1 MTGILNA
8 LIAGVSGA
16 VKDTYFNLVSLLLPG
31 NGTNG
36 AQNNTFLD
44 SGNPAEFTGSI
55 SGTTLTVSAVAS
67 GTIKVGVGITGTGVT
82 AGTTITALGT
92 GSGGT
97 GTYTVSASQTVSSTT
112 ITSNGFPITRN
123 GDTTQ
128 GTFSPFSQTGWG
140 AYFDGSNDYLTT
152 TLASAVT
159 STYTIDFW
167 ICPTSVAAGD
177 KAILNIHTTASNTV
191 GLVIKRNGSQIQVN
205 DGNTAGTGPS
215 GGTLAVGTWTFVTL
229 VCNGTNT
236 VLYINGTS
244 VNTYS
249 GVTLSGSPTYVHV
262 GTFGDLAPGFYL
274 DAYISNLRVVVGS
287 ANTPSATPPTTPS
300 TAVTNTKLLTLQSN
314 RFVDNSGSNLTITP
328 VNGTAITPF
337 SPFAPTS
344 SYSAAAVGGS
354 GYFDGSGDYLTIAD
368 TTELELGS
376 SNFTIEAW
384 IYPTATPGASG
395 ATIIGKN
402 SATYP
407 GGYEFN
413 LVLDNA
419 RTISF
424 NVYTTTLVSLQGTTV
439 LPLNAWTH
447 VAASRSGNDYAIY
460 VNGSREDLDSAG
472 GTIQATSSSI
482 YIGEY
487 GGGGRVITGYISS
500 LRVVKGSYVYNPS
513 STSVTIPTA
522 PLTAITD
529 TKLLLNFTNAGVVDA
544 TAKNVLETE
553 GNAQISTAQ
562 SKWGGGSIAFDG
574 NGDYLLFPASPLYA
588 LGGGNF
594 TIEFWLYINST
605 TQYGCLL
612 GVWDPAGTV
621 ANTSWI
627 VTQGDTAVSKLR
639 FGYSNGSA
647 NTFVESS
654 SGALS
659 TGVWQYVAITR
670 SGNTLTMY
678 VNGSSVY
685 SNTSFTTTINSPA
698 STRLSVGALTNGNDA
713 LNGYIDDLRITRGVA
728 RTVTTSPS
736 GPFPLQ

>member
-1 MTGILNA
+1 MTGILNILAGA
-8 LIAGVSGA
+8 LGVA
-16 VKDTYFNLVSLLLPG
+16 KDTYFNLVSLLLPG

-44 SGNPAEFTGSI
+44 SSTNNFT
-55 SGTTLTVSAVAS
+55 
-67 GTIKVGVGITGTGVT
+67 
-82 AGTTITALGT
+82 
-92 GSGGT
+92 
-97 GTYTVSASQTVSSTT
+97 
-112 ITSNGFPITRN
+112 ITRN

-128 GTFSPFSQTGWG
+128 GTFSPFSQTGWSNR
-140 AYFDGSNDYLTT
+140 FDGSANYRLTIPDSTDLDLTGDFCLEMWVYVTANSSSGQLVCIGNENAGQNGFIFYLPGGTTTVSLYTNGGAPLTT
-152 TLASAVT
+152 SSGAIALNTWHHLALVRSGAGAGNTVIYVDGVSKGSAQITT
-159 STYTIDFW
+159 SFTGIAANGLCIGQTYNGSFVGVSNTYISNVRLVKGSPVYTGAFTP
-167 ICPTSVAAGD
+167 PTSPLT
-177 KAILNIHTTASNTV
+177 AI
-191 GLVIKRNGSQIQVN
+191 
-205 DGNTAGTGPS
+205 
-215 GGTLAVGTWTFVTL
+215 
-229 VCNGTNT
+229 TNT
-236 VLYINGTS
+236 VL
-244 VNTYS
+244 
-249 GVTLSGSPTYVHV
+249 
-262 GTFGDLAPGFYL
+262 
-274 DAYISNLRVVVGS
+274 
-287 ANTPSATPPTTPS
+287 
-300 TAVTNTKLLTLQSN
+300 LTCQSN
-314 RFVDNSGSNLTITP
+314 RFVDTNTQTTAKTITVTGSP
-328 VNGTAITPF
+328 SVTPF

-344 SYSAAAVGGS
+344 SYSSAAVGGS

-419 RTISF
+419 RTLSF

-553 GNAQISTAQ
+553 GNAQISTTQ
-562 SKWGGGSIAFDG
+562 SKWGGGSIKFDG
-574 NGDYLLFPASPLYA
+574 TGDAARIPDDEKENLRF
-588 LGGGNF
+588 GTGNF
-594 TIEFWLYINST
+594 TIEFWAWKSANGSMDYDTVISIGSTGSYNGGFSVELSASRGFCFISDNAIRVQSNFNPNDSTWNHYAVVRDGSTFALYKNGSRLTTATLST
-605 TQYGCLL
+605 TL
-612 GVWDPAGTV
+612 GITGTAYV
-621 ANTSWI
+621 
-627 VTQGDTAVSKLR
+627 
-639 FGYSNGSA
+639 
-647 NTFVESS
+647 
-654 SGALS
+654 GA
-659 TGVWQYVAITR
+659 
-670 SGNTLTMY
+670 
-678 VNGSSVY
+678 
-685 SNTSFTTTINSPA
+685 
-698 STRLSVGALTNGNDA
+698 GALTDNSF
-713 LNGYIDDLRITRGVA
+713 NGYIDDLRVTKGLA
-728 RTVTTSPS
+728 RYTGTTYTTPTA
-736 GPFPLQ
+736 PFPVQ

>member
-1 MTGILNA
+1 MTGILNILAGA
-8 LIAGVSGA
+8 LGVA
-16 VKDTYFNLVSLLLPG
+16 KDTYFNLVSLLLPG

-44 SGNPAEFTGSI
+44 SSTNNFT
-55 SGTTLTVSAVAS
+55 
-67 GTIKVGVGITGTGVT
+67 
-82 AGTTITALGT
+82 
-92 GSGGT
+92 
-97 GTYTVSASQTVSSTT
+97 
-112 ITSNGFPITRN
+112 ITRN

-128 GTFSPFSQTGWG
+128 GTFSPFSQTGWSNR
-140 AYFDGSNDYLTT
+140 FDGSANYRLTIPDSTDLDLTGDFCLEMWVYVTANSSSGQLVCIGNENAGQNGFIFYLPGGTTTVSLYTNGGAPLTT
-152 TLASAVT
+152 SSGAIALNTWHHLALVRSGAGAGNTVIYVDGVSKGSAQITT
-159 STYTIDFW
+159 SFTGIAANGLCIGQTYNGSFVGVSNTYISNVRLVKGSPVYTGAFTP
-167 ICPTSVAAGD
+167 PTSPLT
-177 KAILNIHTTASNTV
+177 AI
-191 GLVIKRNGSQIQVN
+191 
-205 DGNTAGTGPS
+205 
-215 GGTLAVGTWTFVTL
+215 
-229 VCNGTNT
+229 TNT
-236 VLYINGTS
+236 VL
-244 VNTYS
+244 
-249 GVTLSGSPTYVHV
+249 
-262 GTFGDLAPGFYL
+262 
-274 DAYISNLRVVVGS
+274 
-287 ANTPSATPPTTPS
+287 
-300 TAVTNTKLLTLQSN
+300 LTCQSN
-314 RFVDNSGSNLTITP
+314 RFVDTNTQTTAKTITVTGSP
-328 VNGTAITPF
+328 SVTPF

-344 SYSAAAVGGS
+344 SYSSAAVGGS

-419 RTISF
+419 RTLSF

-544 TAKNVLETE
+544 TSKNVLETE
-553 GNAQISTAQ
+553 GNAQISTTQ
-562 SKWGGGSIAFDG
+562 SKWGGGSIKFDG
-574 NGDYLLFPASPLYA
+574 TGDAARIPDDEKENLRF
-588 LGGGNF
+588 GTGNF
-594 TIEFWLYINST
+594 TIEFWAWKSANGSMDYDTVISIGSTGSYNGGFSVELSASRGFCFISDNAIRVQSNFNPNDSTWNHYAVVRDGSTFALYKNGSRLTTATLST
-605 TQYGCLL
+605 TL
-612 GVWDPAGTV
+612 GITGTAYV
-621 ANTSWI
+621 
-627 VTQGDTAVSKLR
+627 
-639 FGYSNGSA
+639 
-647 NTFVESS
+647 
-654 SGALS
+654 GA
-659 TGVWQYVAITR
+659 
-670 SGNTLTMY
+670 
-678 VNGSSVY
+678 
-685 SNTSFTTTINSPA
+685 
-698 STRLSVGALTNGNDA
+698 GALTDNSF
-713 LNGYIDDLRITRGVA
+713 NGYIDDLRVTKGLA
-728 RTVTTSPS
+728 RYTGTTYTTPTA
-736 GPFPLQ
+736 PFPVQ